1 MDEPDGDRAARA
13 VAHVRA
19 RARGGPLPSDVRVT
33 VHFHPDR
40 PAGVDRSGRPRTTLE
55 AIAADGVYLSQFAT
69 GTSGGGLTA
78 HPGGDRWVWESRLF
92 GGAYDDAPPRE
103 RPVYGSLDHR
113 HRPAGGSV
121 RFGSAHL
128 RLRADVLPRTTSCW
142 PDSAFHPVD
151 VGTADRCDLLGLA
164 DAARGADPPADPLD
178 DYVEAHV
185 HGPLLIARDVE
196 ALVLD
201 PSFRGPAVPG
211 VPVERHAGFAL
222 RRSDF
227 TRPEI
232 VAYRGPDVAA
242 AGAELAARSGGT
254 LDPAGIGAA
263 AWAGERAG
271 GVDGQTLK
279 RVWHCLARFGF
290 RG

>member
-1 MDEPDGDRAARA
+1 MTQSGGDRAARA

-19 RARGGPLPSDVRVT
+19 RARGGPLPPDVRVT

-40 PAGVDRSGRPRTTLE
+40 PAGADPSGRPRATLE

-128 RLRADVLPRTTSCW
+128 RLRPDVLRRSTSCW
-142 PDSAFHPVD
+142 PDSAFGPVA
-151 VGTADRCDLLGLA
+151 VGTLDRCDLLDWLDSAA
-164 DAARGADPPADPLD
+164 DLLDPLQDPLD
-178 DYVEAHV
+178 GYVEAHV
-185 HGPLLIARDVE
+185 HGPLVLVRDVE

-201 PSFRGPAVPG
+201 PSYRGPVPPG
-211 VPVERHAGFAL
+211 VRIERHAGFAL

-227 TRPEI
+227 TRPEV

-242 AGAELAARSGGT
+242 AGAALAQRSGGT

-263 AWAGERAG
+263 AWAGE
-271 GVDGQTLK
+271 VDGQTLK